1 MRLIAMLSIE
11 ADKRVWEMAFGCI
24 KGLIKAFN
32 LFNIFIITETL
43 F

>member
-1 MRLIAMLSIE
+1 MVLLSIE
-11 ADKRVWEMAFGCI
+11 GDKRVREMAFGCI
-24 KGLIKAFN
+24 KGFIKAFN